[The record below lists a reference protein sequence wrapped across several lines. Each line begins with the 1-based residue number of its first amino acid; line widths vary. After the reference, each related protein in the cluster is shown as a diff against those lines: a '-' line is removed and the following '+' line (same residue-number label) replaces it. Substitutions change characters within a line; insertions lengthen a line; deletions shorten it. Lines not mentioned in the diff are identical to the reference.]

1 MYLCGASGGCLEG
14 HLQHLA
20 LSSWGLCGALLPGVP
35 HLLQQ
40 KWPAV
45 SAELQAAVQLA
56 PFSNRVVRLL
66 SEDEAAVAP
75 LLDTLA
81 AEWGSEISLGSY
93 PVRMRRLNRI
103 GTASRYGWEVVWQ
116 WEPCACVATS
126 GMLWCSLSSECLW
139 VVYAIQS
146 KLYTSN

>member
-1 MYLCGASGGCLEG
+1 VYLCGASGGCFEG
-14 HLQHLA
+14 HVQHLA
-20 LSSWGLCGALLPGVP
+20 LSCWVLCGALLPGVP

-81 AEWGSEISLGSY
+81 AEWGSEISLGA
-93 PVRMRRLNRI
+93 PGG
-103 GTASRYGWEVVWQ
+103 GTASALPADMVGRLCGSGSPALLYG
-116 WEPCACVATS
+116 
-126 GMLWCSLSSECLW
+126 
-139 VVYAIQS
+139 
-146 KLYTSN
+146 N

>member
-1 MYLCGASGGCLEG
+1 
-14 HLQHLA
+14 
-20 LSSWGLCGALLPGVP
+20 LCGALLPGVP

-93 PVRMRRLNRI
+93 PVRLKVELHHHCQQTWL
-103 GTASRYGWEVVWQ
+103 GG
-116 WEPCACVATS
+116 CVAE
-126 GMLWCSLSSECLW
+126 G
-139 VVYAIQS
+139 APR
-146 KLYTSN
+146 LYGN